1 MARLP
6 QNTSCLIPR
15 LVCAD
20 PAKEVQFCQSVFGAV
35 SLNERPGPDGSL
47 AHALLTIHSEMIMIE
62 AVWPELPSRAPQ
74 ADGSS
79 PVVIFLYVEDV
90 DGVVQSAQERGG
102 KVLVPAQDQFWGD
115 RTAWIMD
122 PNGHVWTLAM
132 RIEETT
138 AEERTKRWSDILK
151 TEEP

>member
-1 MARLP
+1 MAKLP
-6 QNTSCLIPR
+6 QNTSYLIPR

-20 PAKEVQFCQSVFGAV
+20 PAKEVQFCKSVFGAV

-62 AVWPELPSRAPQ
+62 AIWPALPSRAPQ

-90 DGVVQSAQERGG
+90 DHAVQSAQELGG
-102 KVLVPAQDQFWGD
+102 RVLVPPEDQFWGD

-151 TEEP
+151 R